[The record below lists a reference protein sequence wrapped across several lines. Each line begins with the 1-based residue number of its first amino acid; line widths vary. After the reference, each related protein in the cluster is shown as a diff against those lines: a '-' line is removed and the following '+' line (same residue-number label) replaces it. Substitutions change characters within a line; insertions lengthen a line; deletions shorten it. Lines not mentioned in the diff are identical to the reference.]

1 MKDIHACMHSYPIT
15 IYLPLHLSHVEASHF
30 GCVHI
35 CACKHQ
41 YLFMFVLP
49 CPHTLN
55 MCVNIYRHM
64 QPSFPQCAGMIM
76 LHHIATILH
85 AHMCLL
91 THFKY
96 LQHICMFMPI
106 DTQSILSAD
115 TSTSANSNL
124 LNIQYAQKHRFLVA
138 QLSLLPYTCTKYPK
152 SMDTFI

>member
-1 MKDIHACMHSYPIT
+1 MLACTAIQSQFFFATAPVTCRGISFWVCAHMCMQTSI
-15 IYLPLHLSHVEASHF
+15 PLYVCIAMPP
-30 GCVHI
+30 HI
-35 CACKHQ
+35 EYVCK
-41 YLFMFVLP
+41 Y
-49 CPHTLN
+49 
-55 MCVNIYRHM
+55 IYRHM

-76 LHHIATILH
+76 PHHIATILH
-85 AHMCLL
+85 AHMCSL

-115 TSTSANSNL
+115 TSTSANSNH